1 MYGVPG
7 IVDSRAVEEP
17 PNPPQSSVFHSFEG
31 LPQHSETGNL
41 HRAQPRLGQGGE
53 AALRARDRRRRLG
66 EQDVSGGEQEALLAS
81 KEPWKTPALC
91 CCLVM
96 PDALEDSKNCGSFGD
111 MTCRCHLVLL
121 RLALMLSNL
130 FSYIYFLIRDSL
142 N

>member
-1 MYGVPG
+1 MWWGSDQNAKVTDLCGGV
-7 IVDSRAVEEP
+7 V
-17 PNPPQSSVFHSFEG
+17 
-31 LPQHSETGNL
+31 
-41 HRAQPRLGQGGE
+41 
-53 AALRARDRRRRLG
+53 
-66 EQDVSGGEQEALLAS
+66 AS

-96 PDALEDSKNCGSFGD
+96 PEALEDSKNCGSFGD